1 MAILRR
7 GPMRTLRQLERQ
19 LDDVF
24 SGDGSER
31 DEQSSTA
38 LTKWS
43 PRVDVYEEGD
53 ELVFELDAPGVN
65 KNDLDVSLEE
75 NRLTVSGERREE
87 KNVEDDERTYFRSER
102 VYGQFKRSFALPDA
116 VDTERIE
123 ANFSE
128 GVLTVRVPKLEDSPS
143 RKVEIN

>member
-19 LDDVF
+19 LDDAF
-24 SGDGSER
+24 PGDGNER
-31 DEQSSTA
+31 DEQSSA

-65 KNDLDVSLEE
+65 KDALDVSLEE

-87 KNVEDDERTYFRSER
+87 KNVEDDERNYFRSER

-123 ANFSE
+123 ANFNE